1 MGQKMVVAISNSCYV
16 VYCFLLDP
24 ISNFIKIGWKT
35 QKLKIFYIGRFWL
48 VGLVG
53 RKMLVGISNSFYV
66 VFGPILVP
74 IPNFIKIGRKT
85 QKLKIFTWSV
95 LVGRAGRLKN
105 GRSHFKHSVSIQR
118 LTNNLCTKFEP
129 NRMKIGRV
137 SPSWNFFPKIRDC
150 ERCRLNKHENRKIND
165 IFLLPRPRP
174 FIWYPYWWPFSVFSI
189 SRQIAMFVYIHKT

>member
-1 MGQKMVVAISNSCYV
+1 MVVAISNSCYV

-105 GRSHFKHSVSIQR
+105 GCSHFKHLVSIQR
-118 LTNNLCTKFEP
+118 LTNNLCTKFEQ

-137 SPSWNFFPKIRDC
+137 SPSWNFFPKNRDC
-150 ERCRLNKHENRKIND
+150 ERCRLSMSEIG
-165 IFLLPRPRP
+165 
-174 FIWYPYWWPFSVFSI
+174 
-189 SRQIAMFVYIHKT
+189 SRIRIQSR

>member
-85 QKLKIFTWSV
+85 QKLKIFTKGSQCPMPVCMREIGSRIRILFRGLTITSV
-95 LVGRAGRLKN
+95 
-105 GRSHFKHSVSIQR
+105 Q
-118 LTNNLCTKFEP
+118 NL
-129 NRMKIGRV
+129 NKIGWKLAELAHREIFSQKLEIV
-137 SPSWNFFPKIRDC
+137 RGADWTNTKI
-150 ERCRLNKHENRKIND
+150 EK
-165 IFLLPRPRP
+165 
-174 FIWYPYWWPFSVFSI
+174 
-189 SRQIAMFVYIHKT
+189 